1 MDIKGGQEQAGCFH
15 NSGFALARAGDQ
27 LSRLPHPTV
36 LHTDLGNV
44 SNVDQGPGGFAAR
57 ERGMGGGP
65 GEQHENTKR
74 QLGMLRSCR
83 ASFREGGCSL
93 WRGQKAELQVA
104 NQQRSLPV
112 PVTLCLWKQNS
123 KCSFAIKLSLISKS

>member
-27 LSRLPHPTV
+27 LSLLPHPTV

-83 ASFREGGCSL
+83 ASFREGGAVCGGVKRL
-93 WRGQKAELQVA
+93 NCRLRTNKG
-104 NQQRSLPV
+104 P
-112 PVTLCLWKQNS
+112 
-123 KCSFAIKLSLISKS
+123 FLSLSPCACGNKTPNVALQ